1 MNRSVA
7 RIPSAIKGCQ
17 VRGLYQS
24 KQALRSSQLIAAPAF
39 IRGQP
44 IARSMIGSLNIQCKL
59 WNSTFPVSIET
70 GTAAAASANL
80 GDCPGCG
87 APFQKIDST
96 KPGYLADRKK
106 KSSVGGDLKKQ
117 SKTMSNDEYKAALAD
132 LDPETRTLLEG
143 SDAEEAVAGSSEDRK
158 EDPVK
163 KAHQHEERNVCQR
176 CYALQHHNS
185 TTTESSPEFLRA
197 SQQYGSLEFLKTKQD
212 PLIVTVFDVTDLP
225 ASLGHLPELIAKNP
239 GARILLAANK
249 MDILP
254 ASARRHE
261 QRIRDWI
268 VQHTKS
274 LGLPTNQVLSVTLIS
289 AKKGWGIPTLMRKI
303 DRERRPTDD
312 VYLVG
317 CTNVGKS
324 ALVNQ
329 FMSQIRGSLDA
340 EGRRIKSQLK
350 AHYKI
355 TSSAIPGTTMGTIKV
370 PLHALGMDSAEA
382 EADKQGEGWEKRRF
396 VTRDRFLIDTPG
408 VINDQQL
415 IHQLSYNEQ
424 KKVVGQKEISPNT
437 FKLEPGKSLLLKPL
451 IRIDL
456 LESSS
461 PVLFTMFSPLA
472 PHLTRTEKLPPAHAL
487 EERLNNLRPVKDQSI
502 LRMDSLVPMDEVI
515 RVNGLHRSH
524 ASVDFSFAGVG
535 WVSLTGEFD
544 AAKFRVWLPKDV
556 KPHQVF
562 QMRDPPFLP
571 YEYKGSIRKF
581 FGSGER
587 TRK

>member
-1 MNRSVA
+1 MNRPISLIAKRCRASTPLLFKQSVRSSLA
-7 RIPSAIKGCQ
+7 LAPTC
-17 VRGLYQS
+17 
-24 KQALRSSQLIAAPAF
+24 ALRQTVNTGTF
-39 IRGQP
+39 NRQT
-44 IARSMIGSLNIQCKL
+44 KL
-59 WNSTFPVSIET
+59 WNSTSSST
-70 GTAAAASANL
+70 TSATEAVPL

-87 APFQKIDST
+87 APFQKTSPS

-106 KSSVGGDLKKQ
+106 SNSMLRKQ
-117 SKTMSNDEYKAALAD
+117 SKTMSNEQYKEALAN
-132 LDPETRTLLEG
+132 LDPETRALLEG
-143 SDAEEAVAGSSEDRK
+143 GEEIVE
-158 EDPVK
+158 EPVEIRTK
-163 KAHQHEERNVCQR
+163 SPAHVERNVCQR
-176 CYALQHHNS
+176 CYALQHHN
-185 TTTESSPEFLRA
+185 TNTTESSPEFLR
-197 SQQYGSLEFLKTKQD
+197 STQQYGSLEFLKTKQD
-212 PLIVTVFDVTDLP
+212 PLIVTVLDVTDLP
-225 ASLGHLPELIAKNP
+225 ASLGNLPQLLAKNP

-340 EGRRIKSQLK
+340 EGRRIKSELK
-350 AHYKI
+350 AQYKI
-355 TSSAIPGTTMGTIKV
+355 TSSAVPGTTMGTIKV
-370 PLHALGMDSAEA
+370 PLYALGMESAA
-382 EADKQGEGWEKRRF
+382 GEENWEKRKL
-396 VTRDRFLIDTPG
+396 VTRNRYLIDTPG

-415 IHQLSYNEQ
+415 NHHLSPNEQ
-424 KKVVGQKEISPNT
+424 KKVVNQKEINPVT

-451 IRIDL
+451 VRIDL
-456 LESSS
+456 LESSQ
-461 PVLFTMFSPLA
+461 PVLVTIFSPLA
-472 PHLTRTEKLPPAHAL
+472 PHLTRTEKLPAAHAL
-487 EERLNNLRPVKDQSI
+487 EERLNHLRPVKDESI
-502 LRMDSLVPMDEVI
+502 LRMSSLEPMDEII
-515 RVNGLHRSH
+515 RVNGVHRSH

-535 WVSLTGEFD
+535 WVSLTGDFNN
-544 AAKFRVWLPKDV
+544 AKFRVWLPKDV
-556 KPHQVF
+556 KPYQVF

-571 YEYKGSIRKF
+571 YEFKGSIRKF

>member
-1 MNRSVA
+1 MNKSISLIAKSCRASSPLLV
-7 RIPSAIKGCQ
+7 K
-17 VRGLYQS
+17 QS
-24 KQALRSSQLIAAPAF
+24 LRSSLVVAPFCVFRQTVNA
-39 IRGQP
+39 
-44 IARSMIGSLNIQCKL
+44 GSFNRQSKL
-59 WNSTFPVSIET
+59 WNSTSSVSN
-70 GTAAAASANL
+70 TATEAVAL

-87 APFQKIDST
+87 APFQKTNPS
-96 KPGYLADRKK
+96 KPGYLTD
-106 KSSVGGDLKKQ
+106 Q
-117 SKTMSNDEYKAALAD
+117 ALEN
-132 LDPETRTLLEG
+132 LDPETRALLEG
-143 SDAEEAVAGSSEDRK
+143 EEIAEEPTATHTKS
-158 EDPVK
+158 PV
-163 KAHQHEERNVCQR
+163 HEERNVCQR
-176 CYALQHHNS
+176 CYALQHHN
-185 TTTESSPEFLRA
+185 TNTTESSPEFLRS

-212 PLIVTVFDVTDLP
+212 PLIVTVLDVTDLP
-225 ASLGHLPELIAKNP
+225 ASLGSLPKLIAKNP

-249 MDILP
+249 MDVLP

-329 FMSQIRGSLDA
+329 FMSQIRGTLDA
-340 EGRRIKSQLK
+340 EGRRIKSELK
-350 AHYKI
+350 AQYKI
-355 TSSAIPGTTMGTIKV
+355 TSSAVPGTTMGTIKV
-370 PLHALGMDSAEA
+370 PLHALGMESI
-382 EADKQGEGWEKRRF
+382 GEENWEKRKL
-396 VTRDRFLIDTPG
+396 VTRNRYLIDTPG

-415 IHQLSYNEQ
+415 IHHLSPNEQ
-424 KKVVGQKEISPNT
+424 KKVVNQKEINPVT

-451 IRIDL
+451 VRIDL
-456 LESSS
+456 LESNQ
-461 PVLFTMFSPLA
+461 PVLVTMFSPLA
-472 PHLTRTEKLPPAHAL
+472 PHLTRTEKLPAAHAL
-487 EERLNNLRPVKDQSI
+487 EERLGNLRPVKDESI
-502 LRMDSLVPMDEVI
+502 LRMSSLEPMDEII
-515 RVNGLHRSH
+515 RVNGVHRSH

-535 WVSLTGEFD
+535 WVSLTGDFD
-544 AAKFRVWLPKDV
+544 NAKFRVWLPKDA
-556 KPHQVF
+556 KPYEVF

-587 TRK
+587 TCK

>member
-1 MNRSVA
+1 MNKSFS
-7 RIPSAIKGCQ
+7 RIPSVLKQCRVSRLSQAK
-17 VRGLYQS
+17 QS
-24 KQALRSSQLIAAPAF
+24 LRSSHLFVTPALVGCQ
-39 IRGQP
+39 RL
-44 IARSMIGSLNIQCKL
+44 AKSSVGSFQVQSKS
-59 WNSTFPVSIET
+59 WNSTVSEV
-70 GTAAAASANL
+70 AASL

-87 APFQKIDST
+87 APFQKVDSA
-96 KPGYLADRKK
+96 KPGFLTDRKK
-106 KSSVGGDLKKQ
+106 SNKDMKKQ
-117 SKTMSNDEYKAALAD
+117 GKTMSNEEYKSAVAD
-132 LDPETRTLLEG
+132 LDPETRALLEG
-143 SDAEEAVAGSSEDRK
+143 EEIVEEDIK
-158 EDPVK
+158 ET
-163 KAHQHEERNVCQR
+163 HHHEERNVCQR
-176 CYALQHHNS
+176 CYALQHHNA
-185 TTTESSPEFLRA
+185 TTTESTPAFLRA

-225 ASLGHLPELIAKNP
+225 ASLGNLPQLIAKNP

-254 ASARRHE
+254 ASARKHE

-274 LGLPTNQVLSVTLIS
+274 LGLPTNQILSVTLIS

-329 FMSQIRGSLDA
+329 FMSQIRGTLDA
-340 EGRRIKSQLK
+340 EGRRLKSQLK
-350 AHYKI
+350 AQYKI

-370 PLHALGMDSAEA
+370 PLYALGIDSAE
-382 EADKQGEGWEKRRF
+382 EGENKDNWEKRKYA
-396 VTRDRFLIDTPG
+396 TRNRYLIDTPG

-415 IHQLSYNEQ
+415 IHQLGYNDQ
-424 KKVVGQKEISPNT
+424 KKAVGQKEMNPVT

-451 IRIDL
+451 VRIDL
-456 LESSS
+456 LESSG
-461 PVLFTMFSPLA
+461 PVMFTMFSPLA
-472 PHLTRTEKLPPAHAL
+472 PHLTRTEKLPAAHAL
-487 EERLNNLRPVKDQSI
+487 EDKTNNLRPVKDESI
-502 LRMDSLVPMDEVI
+502 LRMSSLVPMDEVI
-515 RVNGLHRSH
+515 RVNGIHRSQ

-544 AAKFRVWLPKDV
+544 NAKFRVWLPKDV
-556 KPHQVF
+556 KAHEAF

-571 YEYKGSIRKF
+571 FEYKGSIRKF